1 MLCSRARQS
10 LSVPELETMQ
20 ATRKRG
26 RTQRYA
32 HVADDPLRE
41 AAHKIGSVIAG
52 AGEDGAD
59 VVAFPKRGPSA

>member
-1 MLCSRARQS
+1 
-10 LSVPELETMQ
+10 MQ